1 MRLTIL
7 FALAALASACA
18 RETLTDAPV
27 IVPRPAPL
35 APEPPLGSIGPV
47 LGPVPEAVPV
57 R

>member
-1 MRLTIL
+1 MRTIL
-7 FALAALASACA
+7 LLSLVAFASACA

-35 APEPPLGSIGPV
+35 EPEPPLGSIGPV
-47 LGPVPEAVPV
+47 LGRDVAAV